1 MTRCRSVN
9 GAYVAGWMCS
19 EASPA
24 TAAEYL
30 ARSGTMF
37 DLSKGRQRYLP
48 IFEPYRMALL
58 ADDPQAE
65 SFLQRWLGPFI
76 HWMFIDTCGTVR
88 TVSRHAGSTTSRGAA
103 GLDRTQFEAQ
113 ERIPTARLVVM
124 AIEQS
129 GFSIAS
135 QSERRIDE
143 VMVQA
148 ARAGLRDTED
158 VVFYAL
164 NTFTL
169 GAAWALHP
177 RAAAVIQQ
185 VASQPE
191 LRLAK
196 AMSDLPDHVLEEIAS
211 GARSRP

>member
-1 MTRCRSVN
+1 
-9 GAYVAGWMCS
+9 
-19 EASPA
+19 
-24 TAAEYL
+24 
-30 ARSGTMF
+30 MF
-37 DLSKGRQRYLP
+37 DVSKGRQRYLP
-48 IFEPYRMALL
+48 VFEPYRMALL

-65 SFLQRWLGPFI
+65 SFLQRWLGPLI

-88 TVSRHAGSTTSRGAA
+88 TVSRHADSVTTRGAA
-103 GLDRTQFEAQ
+103 RLERTQFEAQ

-124 AIEQS
+124 AIKQA
-129 GFSIAS
+129 GIRIAS
-135 QSERRIDE
+135 QVERRIDE
-143 VMVQA
+143 VMVHA

-169 GAAWALHP
+169 GAAWAMHP
-177 RAAAVIQQ
+177 RAAVVIQQ